1 MNIHPGKSFRTYVII
16 DGELVHWN
24 EARMKT
30 LDIKSNMYG
39 EDVVTFEYNNKTY
52 ESRVISK

>member
-30 LDIKSNMYG
+30 LNIRSNIHG